1 GDHVPWLDIVQH
13 PVDRQRARLHPAR
26 GGDVGVPGE
35 PEPAD
40 VGDVDLVERA
50 ETLLVVGARGAHPLA
65 GLGVGGEQPWV
76 VDARGIVRCC
86 AQDDQREG
94 CRDDPPTGLPH
105 AAEAPGISLAS
116 AQNPCTCPTHLNGI
130 LTRATGPAAT
140 SLVSNRIRSDRP
152 LSLALLPI
160 PIRYPSPSS
169 APF

>member
-1 GDHVPWLDIVQH
+1 
-13 PVDRQRARLHPAR
+13 RLHPAR

-40 VGDVDLVERA
+40 GGDVDLVERA

-94 CRDDPPTGLPH
+94 CRRGRPTGLPPG
-105 AAEAPGISLAS
+105 AEAPGIALAPARS
-116 AQNPCTCPTHLNGI
+116 PCASPTPLNGI
-130 LTRATGPAAT
+130 VARATGPAAT
-140 SLVSNRIRSDRP
+140 SLVSSRLRSDRP
-152 LSLALLPI
+152 LSLALRPT
-160 PIRYPSPSS
+160 PSRCPSPSS
-169 APF
+169 APFV